1 MIVPLLSSANYIFH
15 EADNATFWCTGYL
28 LLVKIEWKLYSVA
41 LRSIFLFSS
50 LSLSLS
56 LSLQRDS
63 VIVRECV
70 SGEVIG
76 HMFYVWGL
84 PKCSVEASWDTQI
97 DDSKRKDGQTTIDV
111 KPVIIPKLNIQ
122 QKLYIQASIYTDH
135 ATHKL
140 QLSSFSASMQT
151 EASSLSSLPVSW
163 CSMEHVWQIL
173 CASVLILTSAYMH
186 NIYTLLKHPI
196 RKQKREKTSSD

>member
-1 MIVPLLSSANYIFH
+1 MYWIFT
-15 EADNATFWCTGYL
+15 ARKNR
-28 LLVKIEWKLYSVA
+28 VKAIFCRSTLY
-41 LRSIFLFSS
+41 FLF
-50 LSLSLS
+50 SLSLS

-76 HMFYVWGL
+76 HRFYVWGL

-186 NIYTLLKHPI
+186 IIYTLLKHPI
-196 RKQKREKTSSD
+196 RKQNREKTSSD